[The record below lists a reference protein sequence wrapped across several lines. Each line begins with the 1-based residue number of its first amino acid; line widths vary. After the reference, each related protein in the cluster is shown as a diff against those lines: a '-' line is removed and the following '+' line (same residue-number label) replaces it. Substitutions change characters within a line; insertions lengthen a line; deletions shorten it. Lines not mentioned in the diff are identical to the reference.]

1 MARSKQVPRKS
12 NGMMSTKS
20 TKRVFNA
27 GSKKTFVLIDHKA
40 LGEIRRLQ
48 QETEKPMCAKAA
60 FKRVVHE
67 VMDDVKSGMRIQK
80 KALHMLQSVAED
92 DFLHKHFEQAACL
105 AAHAGRNTITVD
117 DTAMIKLLDRIRDAK

>member
-1 MARSKQVPRKS
+1 MARTKQVPRKS

-20 TKRVFNA
+20 NKRVLNA
-27 GSKKTFVLIDHKA
+27 GSKKTFTSIDHKA

-48 QETEKPMCAKAA
+48 QETEKPMCAKEA

-105 AAHAGRNTITVD
+105 AAHAGRNTITTD
-117 DTAMIKLLDRIRDAK
+117 DTAMIKELDRIRDAK